1 MSKFKVSPKQVYKIY
16 DFLLTEKSLYVNIKS
31 LNADFFFHQL
41 RIFFHNLIL

>member
-31 LNADFFFHQL
+31 LNADFFF
-41 RIFFHNLIL
+41 INYTYFFII